1 MDKKPTGPV
10 RPTRPPVE
18 EKGNV
23 KHRFSGDEK
32 TTIMPLSEIL
42 RARDENEESELT
54 PVRQQ
59 SSLTDE
65 LDFLKNP
72 KGGKAAPKGG
82 SDATVVQT
90 KSGFA
95 RAKGT
100 ERQEP
105 PQARAPQPEARRP
118 EPTPAPAPAPAKP
131 AAPRPQTSTTGE
143 VRKKKSGDNGVV
155 VFFSC
160 KGGSGA
166 TALAA
171 NVAHYYARDQYKT
184 CLVDLD
190 LQLGDCLAA
199 LALQAKTTTAQCIGM
214 LKRGESVTAKD
225 LPQHASGVSVVSQVG
240 AIDDL
245 DKINAEGMAAL
256 VEGLRTS
263 FDMVVVDGVRD
274 FSDNVLAVLDV
285 ADRIAIVTVQ
295 EVLAIR
301 RARWAFTILRKI
313 GFDPRDIT
321 VVVNR
326 FDPELEIPFATLKRV
341 FEPGKVLAVP
351 AEARLVLQS
360 LNRGVP
366 LLELN
371 PTHTLTR
378 NIGRMASTLAG
389 DVEAESSEATV
400 VRAKKS
406 FWQGL
411 RFWSKS

>member
-1 MDKKPTGPV
+1 
-10 RPTRPPVE
+10 
-18 EKGNV
+18 
-23 KHRFSGDEK
+23 
-32 TTIMPLSEIL
+32 MPLSEIL
-42 RARDENEESELT
+42 RARDDNDASELT

-59 SSLTDE
+59 ASLTDE
-65 LDFLKNP
+65 LDFLKHP
-72 KGGKAAPKGG
+72 KSGKPNKPNNKG

-95 RAKGT
+95 RQQGPST
-100 ERQEP
+100 LPPERPAEAP
-105 PQARAPQPEARRP
+105 PARVPQPELRKVP
-118 EPTPAPAPAPAKP
+118 EPAPVPTPAPGKP
-131 AAPRPQTSTTGE
+131 AAARAVPSPTSTTGE
-143 VRKKKSGDNGVV
+143 VRVNKKRGGDNGVV

-214 LKRGESVTAKD
+214 LKRGEQITAKD

-389 DVEAESSEATV
+389 DVEAEASEATV